1 MSSDNN
7 ACSSVKLPS
16 GASMP
21 MVGLGTWQ
29 SAPGEVKAAVE
40 AAIKAGYRHIDG
52 AFLYMNEVEVGEG
65 KDEWKLCKD

>member
-1 MSSDNN
+1 MSSANN

-29 SAPGEVKAAVE
+29 AAPGEVKAAVE

-65 KDEWKLCKD
+65 KDKWKLCKD

>member
-1 MSSDNN
+1 
-7 ACSSVKLPS
+7 
-16 GASMP
+16 MP

-40 AAIKAGYRHIDG
+40 AAIKAGYRHIDR

-65 KDEWKLCKD
+65 KGK

>member
-1 MSSDNN
+1 
-7 ACSSVKLPS
+7 
-16 GASMP
+16 MP

-40 AAIKAGYRHIDG
+40 VAIKAGYRHIDG

-65 KDEWKLCKD
+65 KDKWNLCKNLQSLRNRKSLVRK